1 MSCKNHLLKS
11 GMNLH
16 FPPFSKE
23 DKKKKKTATKKRGM
37 NLNSFLFLK
46 EDKKNTDIRTW
57 QKSNSYQFAN

>member
-1 MSCKNHLLKS
+1 
-11 GMNLH
+11 MNLH

-23 DKKKKKTATKKRGM
+23 DKKKTATKKRGM
-37 NLNSFLFLK
+37 NLNSFLFFK